1 MPEFPL
7 MNEQFLEYASMISFN
22 LVATVIIEVPLAILL
37 GVRSQKDIETVFWL
51 NCLTNPILVT
61 ILYFLMKTSL
71 GDPAL
76 NGILFLMEIVVVIT
90 EGTVYRC
97 KLQCKPMNPYLL
109 SFLLNAVSYGVG
121 LLADL
126 AANVM

>member
-22 LVATVIIEVPLAILL
+22 LVATMIIEVPLAILL

-90 EGTVYRC
+90 EGMVYRLY
-97 KLQCKPMNPYLL
+97 LQRKPMNPFLL
-109 SFLLNAVSYGVG
+109 SFLLNAVSYGAG
-121 LLADL
+121 LLWDS

>member
-97 KLQCKPMNPYLL
+97 KLQCK
-109 SFLLNAVSYGVG
+109 
-121 LLADL
+121 
-126 AANVM
+126 